1 MPRKGLSTEIQIATP
16 ADLTKLVNAFR
27 PSRIILTAF
36 ELGVFTALSGKRGPS
51 SVAAKILRV
60 DPRGLDRLMNAL
72 CVLGLLEKRGGV
84 FSNSPFAARCLVKGN
99 PEFMGGLAHS
109 ANLWNS
115 WSTLTRAVARGG
127 TVLKK
132 RGRSGSGRARVR
144 GFIAAMHQRASLQAA
159 ETAHLIDLSG
169 VKRILDVGG
178 GSGAYA
184 MAMLRAADGARATV
198 FDLPDV
204 IPLTRAH
211 VKREGLTKRFDYTA
225 GDFHTDDFGRG
236 YDLILLSAIIHM
248 NSVSENKR
256 LFRKCAGALN
266 AGGRLVVQDY
276 IMNDR
281 RTLPATG
288 AFFALNMLVGTQS
301 GDTYTEREVRGW
313 LRAAGFLRIRR
324 IDTPFD
330 SALMIANKKRAYA

>member
-1 MPRKGLSTEIQIATP
+1 MPRKRISAEIQIATP
-16 ADLTKLVNAFR
+16 ADLTNLVNAFR
-27 PSRIILTAF
+27 PSRIVLTAF
-36 ELGVFTALSGKRGPS
+36 ELGVFTALSGKRLPS
-51 SVAAKILRV
+51 SAAAKMLRV

-72 CVLGLLEKRGGV
+72 CVLGLLEKRGGA
-84 FSNSPFAARCLVKGN
+84 FSNAPFAERFLVKGK

-115 WSTLTRAVARGG
+115 WTTLTRAIAHGG

-132 RGRSGSGRARVR
+132 RGPAAGGRSRVR

-159 ETAHLIDLSG
+159 ETVHLLDLFG

-184 MAMLRAADGARATV
+184 MAMVRAASGARATV
-198 FDLPDV
+198 FDRPDV
-204 IPLTRAH
+204 IPLTRAY
-211 VKREGLTKRFDYTA
+211 VKREGLAKSFDYLA
-225 GDFHTDDFGRG
+225 GDFHADDIGRG

-248 NSVSENKR
+248 NSAAENKR

-266 AGGRLVVQDY
+266 PGGRLVVQDY

-288 AFFALNMLVGTQS
+288 AFFALNMLVGTRA
-301 GDTYTEREVRGW
+301 GDTYTAREVRGW
-313 LRAAGFLRIRR
+313 LESAGFSRIRR
-324 IDTPFD
+324 LATPYD
-330 SALMIANKKRAYA
+330 SALMIASRR

>member
-1 MPRKGLSTEIQIATP
+1 MPQKRLSAEIQIATP

-36 ELGVFTALSGKRGPS
+36 ELGIFTALSGKRLPS
-51 SVAAKILRV
+51 LAAAKILRV

-72 CVLGLLEKRGGV
+72 CVLGLLKKRGGV
-84 FSNSPFAARCLVKGN
+84 FSNSPFADRFLVKGK

-115 WSTLTRAVARGG
+115 WTTLTRAVAHGG
-127 TVLKK
+127 TILKK
-132 RGRSGSGRARVR
+132 RGPAGNRPARVR

-159 ETAHLIDLSG
+159 ETANLLDLSG

-184 MAMLRAADGARATV
+184 MALVRAAGGARATV

-204 IPLTRAH
+204 VPLTRAY
-211 VKREGLTKRFDYTA
+211 VKRGGLTKRFDYLA
-225 GDFHTDDFGRG
+225 GDFRTDGFGRG

-266 AGGRLVVQDY
+266 PGGRLVVQDY

-288 AFFALNMLVGTQS
+288 AFFALNMLVGRRA

-313 LRAAGFLRIRR
+313 LGAAGFSRIRR

-330 SALMIANKKRAYA
+330 SALIIAPKRP